1 MKNVNRLFLIIAI
14 IILVIIGRYF
24 MAQNEVTVI
33 PDVTAATNEQTIET
47 VRGSY
52 CWHSA
57 GEAECVDTA
66 APHEIISTR
75 NTPYVKVQPG
85 EELEF
90 QYSQNVTSV
99 SIQQWVKDY
108 DYKEIAT
115 STRFTAPTE
124 KGKYIISSMARF
136 SNGDVTD
143 SIAIEVE

>member
-33 PDVTAATNEQTIET
+33 PDVTAVTNEQVIET

-52 CWHSA
+52 WRHSA

-66 APHEIISTR
+66 APHEIIIAQK
-75 NTPYVKVQPG
+75 TPYVKVQPG
-85 EELEF
+85 EVMEF

-99 SIQQWVKDY
+99 SIQQWIDDY

-115 STRFTAPTE
+115 STRFNAPLE
-124 KGKYIISSMARF
+124 KGTYIISSMARF

>member
-1 MKNVNRLFLIIAI
+1 MKNVNRLFVIIAI

-24 MAQNEVTVI
+24 MAQNEVTKI
-33 PDVTAATNEQTIET
+33 PEVTAVTNEQTIET

-57 GEAECVDTA
+57 GVAECFDTA
-66 APHEIISTR
+66 APHEMILSQK
-75 NTPYVKVQPG
+75 TPYVKVQPG
-85 EELEF
+85 EVMEF

-99 SIQQWVKDY
+99 SIQQWIEDY

-115 STRFTAPTE
+115 STRFTAPME
-124 KGKYIISSMARF
+124 KGTYIISSMARF

>member
-33 PDVTAATNEQTIET
+33 PDVTAVTNEQAIET

-66 APHEIISTR
+66 APHEIIVAQK
-75 NTPYVKVQPG
+75 TPYVKVQPG
-85 EELEF
+85 EVIEF

-99 SIQQWVKDY
+99 SIQQWIDDY

-115 STRFTAPTE
+115 STRFNAPLE
-124 KGKYIISSMARF
+124 KGTYIISSMARF

>member
-1 MKNVNRLFLIIAI
+1 MKNVNRLFLLIAI

-24 MAQNEVTVI
+24 MAQNEVTEI
-33 PDVTAATNEQTIET
+33 PDVSAATNEQTIET
-47 VRGSY
+47 FRGSY

-66 APHEIISTR
+66 APHEIILAQNAT
-75 NTPYVKVQPG
+75 YVKVQPG
-85 EELEF
+85 EVIEF

-99 SIQQWVKDY
+99 SIQQWIEDY

-115 STRFTAPTE
+115 STRFNAPME
-124 KGKYIISSMARF
+124 KGTYIISGMARF